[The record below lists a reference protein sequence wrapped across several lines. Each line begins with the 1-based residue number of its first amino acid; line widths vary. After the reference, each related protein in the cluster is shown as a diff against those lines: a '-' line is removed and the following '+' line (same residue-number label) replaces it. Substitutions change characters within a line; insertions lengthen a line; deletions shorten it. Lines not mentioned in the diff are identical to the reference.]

1 MHHPLTRQPT
11 RDSLRSWWSDR
22 NPLGPNIDLHA
33 AAKPLMRFMYRRDVL
48 AFIAKT
54 RGSPLSQENIEI
66 YSSYLAYKY
75 VSSSTK
81 TTILTELQ
89 ARVEDDSDADAIG
102 ASLVLHL
109 ADELLSSPDA
119 EVRRPMCRILAIL
132 ARRETTGPAILSRNL
147 CPQLV
152 SLLHD
157 TDVEVIK
164 NAVQGLR
171 SLSKWPDGVQAAVD
185 ANVLHSLAEL
195 LDSPNEE
202 IRASACDMLEEL
214 ACLPATSTA
223 VLHSLAELLDSP
235 SGKIRAWTCDM
246 LEELARL
253 PATST
258 AVLELLVLL
267 SFHDNS
273 YVVAGAVKLLNQIAA
288 FPDGAQAIV
297 DANFLENVAQLV
309 DSPLNGVW
317 KGTWEL
323 LEHLA
328 RQRLTAKAAV
338 TQMLSLL
345 WSENDKVAATA
356 AETLYHTAR
365 FREGAQTAVEAAV
378 LDCVPALLQLPN
390 PEVARWTWEL
400 LEELGHRAV
409 TERLALRQ
417 VVSLLRSGDPQI
429 FQNAARILSH
439 KIKSSEGAQTV
450 VELNLLECLPEL
462 VESPNAAIRDW
473 TWDILQHL
481 THHETTAPAA
491 LGQLVSFLRHD
502 NTDGV
507 VSGAVKILSHIAT
520 SPEGAQ
526 AAVNAGVLTSVIQL
540 LESSATGLKV
550 WTCELLAKL
559 GLHTSTRDAVWQAKP
574 CQALVSLLR
583 DEKHIVVDR
592 AAKVLAIL
600 TRSDEGAHAA
610 ADAKVLDCMDELL
623 ASSDPQICRRACQI
637 IEALANHG
645 TTAPAV
651 LNVNPCIR
659 LTALLRHPDLTVRK
673 SAMAALAQIYEV
685 PGGLAAIA
693 ASGFLAVVGHLMRW
707 VDPKVPLKDALQS
720 FV

>member
-1 MHHPLTRQPT
+1 
-11 RDSLRSWWSDR
+11 
-22 NPLGPNIDLHA
+22 
-33 AAKPLMRFMYRRDVL
+33 MRFMYRRDVL

-54 RGSPLSQENIEI
+54 RGSSLSREDMEI

-81 TTILTELQ
+81 TAILIELQ
-89 ARVEDDSDADAIG
+89 ARVEDDNDADAVG
-102 ASLVLHL
+102 DSLVLHL

-119 EVRRPMCRILAIL
+119 EVRKPMCRILAIL
-132 ARRETTGPAILSRNL
+132 ARRETTAPAILSRNL
-147 CPQLV
+147 CLRFV

-171 SLSKWPDGVQAAVD
+171 SLSNWPDGAQAAVD
-185 ANVLHSLAEL
+185 ANLLHSLAEL
-195 LDSPNEE
+195 LDSPNGE
-202 IRASACDMLEEL
+202 IRASTFDMLEEL
-214 ACLPATSTA
+214 ARLPATSTA

-235 SGKIRAWTCDM
+235 SGKIRDWTCDI
-246 LEELARL
+246 LEKLARL

-258 AVLELLVLL
+258 AVLQLLVLF

-273 YVVAGAVKLLNQIAA
+273 YVVDGAVKLLNQIAT
-288 FPDGAQAIV
+288 FPNGAQAIV
-297 DANFLENVAQLV
+297 DANFLENVAHLV
-309 DSPLNGVW
+309 DSPDNGVW

-345 WSENDKVAATA
+345 WVAATA
-356 AETLYHTAR
+356 AQTLYHTIR
-365 FREGAQTAVEAAV
+365 FREGAETAVEAAV

-390 PEVARWTWEL
+390 PGVWRWTWEL
-400 LEELGHRAV
+400 LEELGHRTI

-417 VVSLLRSGDPQI
+417 VVSLFRSGDPPI
-429 FQNAARILSH
+429 VQNAARILSH

-462 VESPNAAIRDW
+462 VESPNAAIRDL
-473 TWDILQHL
+473 TWDVLLQL
-481 THHETTAPAA
+481 TQHETTAPAA
-491 LGQLVSFLRHD
+491 LGLLVSFLRHD
-502 NTDGV
+502 NTDVV

-526 AAVNAGVLTSVIQL
+526 AAVNAGVLTSVTQL
-540 LESSATGLKV
+540 LESSVTGLKV

-559 GLHTSTRDAVWQAKP
+559 GLHTSTRDAGWQAKP
-574 CQALVSLLR
+574 CRALVSLFR
-583 DEKHIVVDR
+583 DEEQIVVDR
-592 AAKVLAIL
+592 AVKALAIL
-600 TRSDEGAHAA
+600 TRSDEGARAA
-610 ADAKVLDCMDELL
+610 VDAKVLDCMDELL
-623 ASSDPQICRRACQI
+623 ASSDPQICRRACRI
-637 IEALANHG
+637 IEALANQA

-651 LNVNPCIR
+651 LTVNLCIR
-659 LTALLRHPDLTVRK
+659 LTALLRHPDLTVCK

-693 ASGFLAVVGHLMRW
+693 ASDFLAVVGHLMQELAEPAKRPAAQPPADFG
-707 VDPKVPLKDALQS
+707 V
-720 FV
+720 